1 MGHSGQ
7 SFSQRLEV
15 FESQSYLAFVVVG
28 ATSVRPDATTD
39 VNLIGGSF
47 TEGGVGV
54 AGLRRGRGV
63 ARYVKT
69 ADG

>member
-15 FESQSYLAFVVVG
+15 FESQSYLAFVVVDG

-54 AGLRRGRGV
+54 AGLRRETERERSG
-63 ARYVKT
+63 
-69 ADG
+69 